1 MKVRSR
7 MLVRPS
13 AVAIA
18 LSFASSARTQDV
30 VLTSA
35 GPTQAQS
42 DKPQKSMADEDRQL
56 RQIAQ
61 RRHSKDMSP
70 GSGQGDTQ
78 RPPEGLAGDWF
89 GIRDRLERIGIV
101 PTARYTS
108 ESAWNFRGGKK
119 EDITENGQFDIG
131 LRADLD
137 KMIGLDGGTVQT
149 TITYRRGHDL
159 DLRAGLGT
167 LQQVQE
173 VYGRGQTVRL
183 TQFWY
188 EQTLGG
194 DRVDLKVGRTSPGED
209 FSAFSCLFEN
219 LTFCG
224 SQPGNLVGDYWY
236 NWPISQWGG
245 RARVNFGRFYVETAA
260 YEANPHNLDKSFL
273 NFHFHGATGA
283 LIPFEVGMVRGR
295 RRGGTVGSYKI
306 GGWINTQDAP
316 DLLYDT
322 AHHPLLLASDQ
333 PEQHSSR
340 YGGYVAIEQQL
351 TGRSENGKAVSG
363 LTFFL
368 NAVIADKQTSKTDS
382 QIAGGIFYRGLIPWF
397 TEDTVGVGFGRTHV
411 SSRFAELEHLHG
423 QERQKSE
430 YEAEIFYGFHPLFFL
445 ELRPNLQWIHD
456 AGGYSSRKDVGVFG
470 MKAALTL

>member
-1 MKVRSR
+1 MKIRSHMIFAPGVAVALSVASSGR
-7 MLVRPS
+7 AEDAVQMSAQSAPAPSDSAAPS
-13 AVAIA
+13 A
-18 LSFASSARTQDV
+18 T
-30 VLTSA
+30 
-35 GPTQAQS
+35 
-42 DKPQKSMADEDRQL
+42 DEDRLL
-56 RQIAQ
+56 RQNAQ
-61 RRHSKDMSP
+61 RRHSGDISP

-78 RPPEGLAGDWF
+78 RPPDGLAGDWF
-89 GIRDRLERIGIV
+89 GIKGRLESVGIV

-108 ESAWNFRGGKK
+108 ESAWNFAGGTKR
-119 EDITENGQFDIG
+119 DATETGQFDVG

-137 KMIGLDGGTVQT
+137 RMIGLDGGTVQT
-149 TITYRRGHDL
+149 TITFRRGHDL
-159 DLRAGLGT
+159 DQRAGLGT

-173 VYGRGQTVRL
+173 VYGRGQTIRL

-194 DRVDLKVGRTSPGED
+194 DTVDLKVGRTSPGED

-236 NWPISQWGG
+236 NWPVSQWGG

-260 YEANPHNLDKSFL
+260 YEANPRNLDNSFF
-273 NFHFHGATGA
+273 NFHVHGATGA
-283 LIPFEVGMVRGR
+283 LIPFEAGMVRGGR
-295 RRGGTVGSYKI
+295 HGGTVGSYKI

-322 AHHPLLLASDQ
+322 AHQPLLLAGDQ

-363 LTFFL
+363 LTVFV
-368 NAVIADKQTSKTDS
+368 NAVVADRRTSRTDS

-397 TEDTVGVGFGRTHV
+397 TEDTLGVGFGRTHV
-411 SSRFAELEHLHG
+411 SSRLAQLEHLQG

-430 YEAEIFYGFHPLFFL
+430 YEAEIFYGFHPLFLL
-445 ELRPNLQWIHD
+445 ELRPNLQWVHD
-456 AGGYSSRKDVGVFG
+456 PGGYSGKKDVGVLG